1 MGDVTTSA
9 WNDAPDEKHDAS
21 RVMETSPE
29 VGNDCAVP
37 GSTVKHKETAVF
49 SVSSVSTGAGTGND
63 VSDVVASLPR
73 EVGCVGNPVVKETSL
88 VRPIEGETAVERK
101 NPADMNKNAGEA
113 ASAALKSVSFVENGE
128 DTSSLQRVELLREA
142 EMMNK
147 ARSRYILNL
156 FGVYEEE
163 DSSGA
168 VRLGIVMEL
177 MENGSLDRLLQCV
190 VPVPWALK
198 FRLIHEVALG
208 MNYLHGLNPPLLHLD
223 LKTSNVL
230 LDEYFHV
237 RLTDFG
243 LSKWKKS
250 CSMISRSSPGG
261 TLAYMPPEAF
271 DVKQPYKPT
280 TASDIYSYGVLIW
293 SVVTGKEP
301 YSEALPSLIKFHI
314 PKGDRPDSSLLQ
326 NHKDVKNLGDSDQ
339 SGALSCWLTQQQT
352 APFRFQTGR
361 DPSDKM
367 PASRS
372 SSGMSEASGAMMLNE
387 KPSQK
392 LSAVPMSLST
402 AFESEVVGPSASATP
417 SVAAFPSVPLEP
429 GLQQDQQKTS
439 HKPTEESVL
448 LTKAPSQVGTL
459 NTWREDLLDNPE
471 SFDRWPCVLGSEG
484 FTSGRHSWVVD
495 VEKQTSWDLGV
506 VEESVNRNGG
516 IIYLKPKCGYWTVR
530 LCDGGYFACTDE
542 GGIQLDV
549 LKTPKKVLVCVDY
562 EAGKI
567 SFSNTDDSVTE

>member
-1 MGDVTTSA
+1 MAANIPFDIVPA
-9 WNDAPDEKHDAS
+9 EKIQDRRFLAS
-21 RVMETSPE
+21 
-29 VGNDCAVP
+29 GGF
-37 GSTVKHKETAVF
+37 GSVYR
-49 SVSSVSTGAGTGND
+49 
-63 VSDVVASLPR
+63 ASHQDW
-73 EVGCVGNPVVKETSL
+73 GI
-88 VRPIEGETAVERK
+88 PI
-101 NPADMNKNAGEA
+101 
-113 ASAALKSVSFVENGE
+113 ALKEFCILTS
-128 DTSSLQRVELLREA
+128 TSSLQRVELLREA

-326 NHKDVKNLGDSDQ
+326 NHKDVKKWEDVSSLMKR
-339 SGALSCWLTQQQT
+339 CWDNDPKKRP
-352 APFRFQTGR
+352 PFEECHRIMEKVFEVHKCDIIVAVRRVQ
-361 DPSDKM
+361 DILDKM

-439 HKPTEESVL
+439 HKPTEESDQGE
-448 LTKAPSQVGTL
+448 PISSRSSDHML
-459 NTWREDLLDNPE
+459 NHA
-471 SFDRWPCVLGSEG
+471 F
-484 FTSGRHSWVVD
+484 SW
-495 VEKQTSWDLGV
+495 
-506 VEESVNRNGG
+506 
-516 IIYLKPKCGYWTVR
+516 
-530 LCDGGYFACTDE
+530 
-542 GGIQLDV
+542 
-549 LKTPKKVLVCVDY
+549 
-562 EAGKI
+562 
-567 SFSNTDDSVTE
+567 